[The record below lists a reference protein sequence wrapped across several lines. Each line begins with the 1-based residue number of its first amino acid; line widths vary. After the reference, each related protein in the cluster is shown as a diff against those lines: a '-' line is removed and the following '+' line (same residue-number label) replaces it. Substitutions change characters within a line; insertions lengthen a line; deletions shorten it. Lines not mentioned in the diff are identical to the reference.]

1 MSKYIFVR
9 CESKIK
15 INPEEVPYW
24 NLIKISEEKINENK
38 ESIIKSKYSLKSDGV
53 SFNGLECY
61 KYDGFVYC
69 RLRDLAKVLNLE
81 MSYSNNVLEIKKLET
96 YYKDL
101 AEFKN
106 KNNYNS
112 YIYKIIF
119 IEKSLNEEKEICA
132 LNINGYNYFKLRDI
146 TNLLNYI
153 YQWDESNNLITI
165 NK

>member
-1 MSKYIFVR
+1 MYDI
-9 CESKIK
+9 C
-15 INPEEVPYW
+15 
-24 NLIKISEEKINENK
+24 
-38 ESIIKSKYSLKSDGV
+38 LK
-53 SFNGLECY
+53 FE
-61 KYDGFVYC
+61 
-69 RLRDLAKVLNLE
+69 
-81 MSYSNNVLEIKKLET
+81 
-96 YYKDL
+96 
-101 AEFKN
+101 EFKN

-112 YIYKIIF
+112 SIYKIIF